1 MSGDGLMKTT
11 KKGDLFRSLL
21 KEKILF
27 LDGAMGTMIQTYKLD
42 EAAFRGEKFKNHNK
56 PLQGNNDIL
65 NLTNPQII
73 TEIHEAFL
81 EAGAHIIETNTFNGT
96 AYSQRIMAQRN
107 MYMRLTGPP
116 RQMLR
121 KPVKNLTPPTTPGL

>member
-56 PLQGNNDIL
+56 PLQE
-65 NLTNPQII
+65 I
-73 TEIHEAFL
+73 TIFS
-81 EAGAHIIETNTFNGT
+81 I
-96 AYSQRIMAQRN
+96 
-107 MYMRLTGPP
+107 
-116 RQMLR
+116 
-121 KPVKNLTPPTTPGL
+121 